1 MRFVLA
7 IFLPP
12 LAVFLCGKP
21 MQALLNILL
30 TICFWVPGMLHAM
43 YVVMRT
49 DADNRQKKLV
59 REMRKS

>member
-1 MRFVLA
+1 MRFILA

-12 LAVFLCGKP
+12 LAVLLCGKP
-21 MQALLNILL
+21 IQALVNVLL
-30 TICFWVPGMLHAM
+30 TLCFWLPGVLHAM

-49 DADNRQKKLV
+49 DADRRQDRLI